1 MDAAALRPPA
11 AEPLLLAAGISV
23 HYHATLALDG
33 VDLDLRPGEVH
44 AVVGENGAGKST
56 LMRSVAG
63 AVPLTHGAIR
73 LRAGARVAWV
83 PQETELPPELRV
95 EEWLFL
101 GNELRGSLGWLRVR
115 DMRQAAAAALAAAGC
130 SAPPQARIR
139 TLPITQRKQ
148 VQLARALRLQPDL
161 LLLDEP
167 TAVLGHSETAVLF
180 AVIRRLKRD
189 GAGVLYVSH
198 RLEEVVAIAD
208 RVTVLRDG
216 RRVST
221 DPVSAVDPALLVQ
234 RMVGRY
240 VPARAQNTAR
250 PGAVVLQTRNVAVA
264 QVHGFT
270 LALHRGEIVG
280 LAGLVGAGRS
290 EVLEAIAGLR
300 PLRSGQIQCATSP
313 VLVPE
318 DRGSKGLIRAL
329 DLRQNLCLPAETWI
343 VRPQR
348 ERQEAAEW
356 IARLRIR
363 ADHSEAPVDSLS
375 GGNQQ
380 KLLLAR
386 ALRRQPR
393 LLLLDEPTAGVD
405 VGVKAEIH
413 GCIRQLTTAGA
424 AVLLSSSDLPEL
436 LSLCDRIVALH
447 EGRTMA
453 VLTAAEADEDGLAAL
468 ITGAAVAV
476 GSRELRVE
484 SE

>member
-1 MDAAALRPPA
+1 MDGATQGVPA
-11 AEPLLLAAGISV
+11 AEPLVLAAGVSV
-23 HYHATLALDG
+23 HYHATVALDG

-56 LMRSVAG
+56 LMRAMAG
-63 AVPLTHGAIR
+63 AVPLTRGTVSV
-73 LRAGARVAWV
+73 RAGAQLAWV
-83 PQETELPPELRV
+83 PQETELPPELAV

-101 GNELRGSLGWLRVR
+101 GNELSGRLGWLRVN
-115 DMRQAAAAALAAAGC
+115 DMRYAAGEALAAVGC
-130 SAPPQARIR
+130 GAPPQARIR
-139 TLPITQRKQ
+139 GLPVTQRKQ
-148 VQLARALRLQPDL
+148 IQLARALRVRPDV

-167 TAVLGHSETAVLF
+167 TAVLGHSETAALF
-180 AVIRRLKRD
+180 ALIRQLTRR

-198 RLEEVVAIAD
+198 RLEEVLAIAD

-216 RRVST
+216 RHVST

-234 RMVGRY
+234 RMVGRAI
-240 VPARAQNTAR
+240 PARAHTA
-250 PGAVVLQTRNVAVA
+250 AVVGDVMLHANDVSVDHVRGFSLTL
-264 QVHGFT
+264 HG
-270 LALHRGEIVG
+270 GEIVG

-290 EVLEAIAGLR
+290 EVLEAIAGFR
-300 PLRSGQIQCATSP
+300 PLRAGHMRCAAAP

-329 DLRQNLCLPAETWI
+329 GVRKNLCLPATGW
-343 VRPQR
+343 VVHPQR
-348 ERQEAAEW
+348 ERREAAEW

-363 ADHSEAPVDSLS
+363 ADGCEAPVDSLS

-386 ALRRQPR
+386 ALRRQPQ

-405 VGVKAEIH
+405 VAVKAEIH
-413 GCIRQLTTAGA
+413 GCIRALARTGA

-447 EGRTMA
+447 DGETMA
-453 VLTAAEADEDGLAAL
+453 VLTAAEAEEQRVAAL
-468 ITGAAVAV
+468 ITGASTPAD
-476 GSRELRVE
+476 
-484 SE
+484 